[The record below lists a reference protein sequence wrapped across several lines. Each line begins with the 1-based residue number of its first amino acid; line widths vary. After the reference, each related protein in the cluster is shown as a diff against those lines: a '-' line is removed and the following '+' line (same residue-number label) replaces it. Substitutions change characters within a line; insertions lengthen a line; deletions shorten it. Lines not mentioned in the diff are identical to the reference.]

1 MKFTPLNSYDRP
13 LDWNRLKFT
22 IRSWNNTK
30 MAFKKR
36 GSKTIEKAEARIS
49 AMRSVDS
56 YLSLGDNLNLPTYE
70 TAIAQAR
77 QKVNAYNTAL
87 SMLTQL
93 SNEAIAAEKE
103 LADLSERMF
112 TGLVTKYGRNS
123 TEYEM
128 AGGKPRDKK
137 RKKAAPLASSSS
149 SLPTLTTTIIATNGS
164 GAVKTTKAAQNGKV
178 SG

>member
-1 MKFTPLNSYDRP
+1 
-13 LDWNRLKFT
+13 
-22 IRSWNNTK
+22 
-30 MAFKKR
+30 MAFQKR
-36 GSKTIEKAEARIS
+36 GSKIIEKADQRIT
-49 AMRSVDS
+49 AMRSIDT
-56 YLSLGDNLNLPTYE
+56 YLSLGDNLNLPAYE
-70 TAIAQAR
+70 MAITKAR
-77 QKVNAYNTAL
+77 IKVDAYNTAL
-87 SMLTQL
+87 SSLTQL

-137 RKKAAPLASSSS
+137 RKKASPAASSAS

-164 GAVKTTKAAQNGKV
+164 SEVRKTKAAQNGKV